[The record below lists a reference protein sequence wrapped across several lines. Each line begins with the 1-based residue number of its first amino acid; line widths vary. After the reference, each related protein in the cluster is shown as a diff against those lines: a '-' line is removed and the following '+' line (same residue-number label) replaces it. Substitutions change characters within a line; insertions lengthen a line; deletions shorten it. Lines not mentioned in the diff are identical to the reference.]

1 MPRYRCC
8 LLDESGEVFRT
19 EVLASIDE
27 RDARRRDLMRLMV
40 KIGRFA
46 TCELWEG
53 SRRLAAFKPAAS
65 SPGKT

>member
-8 LLDESGEVFRT
+8 LLDESGEVLRT
-19 EVLASIDE
+19 EVLPSSDE
-27 RDARRRDLMRLMV
+27 RDARQDLMRLMV

-46 TCELWEG
+46 SYELWEG
-53 SRRLAAFKPAAS
+53 SRRLAAFTPGAP

>member
-8 LLDESGEVFRT
+8 LLDESGEVLRT
-19 EVLASIDE
+19 EMLASSDE
-27 RDARRRDLMRLMV
+27 RDARRDLMRLMV

-46 TCELWEG
+46 SYELWEG